1 MNYTY
6 PQLND
11 VLKFT
16 KSGMSIKVS
25 GFKTNFVAK
34 ELLKKIHMFMPR
46 LKTLTK
52 ALFTCTIMRL
62 ECTN

>member
-34 ELLKKIHMFMPR
+34 ELLKKD
-46 LKTLTK
+46 T
-52 ALFTCTIMRL
+52 
-62 ECTN
+62 